1 MKKQIRQTSE
11 MVKERNAFKS
21 DSINH
26 VPLGFTRNYSATA
39 NPQISLSNISNEI
52 ANQFN
57 SFSVILNQTLS
68 KTITEQI
75 KTSMNELKLEIN
87 ASVSKFIEKNNENV
101 CYFILDLFREQPA
114 FAKPNEKYIN
124 FISSRFNHHNL
135 GRLST
140 KELNTY
146 VDKLWK

>member
-1 MKKQIRQTSE
+1 
-11 MVKERNAFKS
+11 
-21 DSINH
+21 
-26 VPLGFTRNYSATA
+26 
-39 NPQISLSNISNEI
+39 
-52 ANQFN
+52 
-57 SFSVILNQTLS
+57 
-68 KTITEQI
+68 
-75 KTSMNELKLEIN
+75 MNELKLEIN

-114 FAKPNEKYIN
+114 LSKPNEKYIN

>member
-1 MKKQIRQTSE
+1 MKKQIRQT
-11 MVKERNAFKS
+11 VKERNAFKS

-26 VPLGFTRNYSATA
+26 GPLGFTRNYSATA

-87 ASVSKFIEKNNENV
+87 ASVSKFIEKTMKMCAILFWTYLENNQL
-101 CYFILDLFREQPA
+101 Y
-114 FAKPNEKYIN
+114 PNQMKNI
-124 FISSRFNHHNL
+124 
-135 GRLST
+135 
-140 KELNTY
+140 
-146 VDKLWK
+146 